1 MFARAIRLN
10 GGPDVGDLTEREM
23 LADAGWDFLAGLLR
37 DQRHHLGLRLPE
49 VSCAQR
55 TSLAAATSATVELP
69 SGPAGTLVH
78 MATGFRSTNP
88 AGTDDQVVRRGDFVA
103 PVLNEIR
110 KVIVG
115 QEYLINRLMLGLLCG
130 GHLLIEGVP
139 GLAKTLAV
147 KTLADTIDAGFRR
160 IQFTPDLL
168 PADLNGTMIYNPSDQ
183 TFRARQGPIFTDI
196 LLADEINRAPPK
208 VQSALLEAMQERQVS
223 IGGTTHPLSELF
235 MVLATQNP
243 IEHEGTYRLPEAQV
257 DRFMMKVVI
266 GYPTRQDERA
276 IMDRQTALTAPAAHR
291 VTTPAAI
298 LAGRAAVRQV
308 HMDDRVKDY
317 VVRIVFATREP
328 EEFKLAELKPWIAY
342 GASPRATISI
352 ALAARAHAFLEGR
365 DYVLPDDVKAV
376 ALDVMRHRL
385 IVTYEAEAEAVT
397 PEAVIQTVLDR
408 VAVP

>member
-1 MFARAIRLN
+1 
-10 GGPDVGDLTEREM
+10 
-23 LADAGWDFLAGLLR
+23 
-37 DQRHHLGLRLPE
+37 
-49 VSCAQR
+49 
-55 TSLAAATSATVELP
+55 
-69 SGPAGTLVH
+69 
-78 MATGFRSTNP
+78 MATGFRPTNP
-88 AGTDDQVVRRGDFVA
+88 ASAGDQVVRRGDFVA
-103 PVLNEIR
+103 PVMNEVR

-115 QEYLINRLMLGLLCG
+115 QEYLINRLMLGLLCS

-168 PADLNGTMIYNPSDQ
+168 PADLCGTMIYNPSDQ

-235 MVLATQNP
+235 TVLATQNP

-257 DRFMMKVVI
+257 DRFLMKVVI

-276 IMDRQTALTAPAAHR
+276 IMDRQTALTAPVAHR

-328 EEFKLAELKPWIAY
+328 DEFKLAEIKPWIAY
-342 GASPRATISI
+342 GVSPRATISI

-397 PEAVIQTVLDR
+397 PEAVIRTVLDR
-408 VAVP
+408 VSVP